1 MWLSSYQLLIHYQ
14 SNTGKLGVHYNR
26 SNRTW
31 DDGEEFE
38 RLEGY
43 DFTRFAA
50 WLIAATKAFAK
61 LLELPISIQP
71 RLPWGTT
78 FRCWQRCVYVPA
90 NPADFEGIDLFL
102 RDRGITSVKKV
113 SAFQQLGQVGRV
125 SVDCPRCHG
134 IVSPVRGLSAGRK
147 TENGMMYLDVCDFLD
162 FSQH

>member
-1 MWLSSYQLLIHYQ
+1 MRPDNVQLVNQASVGDRTVPMWLSSYQLLIHYQ
-14 SNTGKLGVHYNR
+14 STTGKLGVHYNR

-31 DDGEEFE
+31 DDGEEFV

-71 RLPWGTT
+71 HLPWGTT

-90 NPADFEGIDLFL
+90 NTADFEGIDLFL

-113 SAFQQLGQVGRV
+113 SAFQQLGPVGRGF
-125 SVDCPRCHG
+125 R
-134 IVSPVRGLSAGRK
+134 
-147 TENGMMYLDVCDFLD
+147 
-162 FSQH
+162 

>member
-71 RLPWGTT
+71 RLPWAPLFDAGSGVSTCQPIQPILKALISSSVT
-78 FRCWQRCVYVPA
+78 
-90 NPADFEGIDLFL
+90 EGSH
-102 RDRGITSVKKV
+102 R
-113 SAFQQLGQVGRV
+113 
-125 SVDCPRCHG
+125 
-134 IVSPVRGLSAGRK
+134 
-147 TENGMMYLDVCDFLD
+147 
-162 FSQH
+162 